1 MPLSHAELRDRF
13 RATLLGGAIGDA
25 LGFPY
30 EGASPA
36 TLARIQNIADD
47 FSLRSRARLSKGRF
61 SDDTQMML
69 AVAESILISGK
80 VDGRTVAARI
90 SQLWFEG
97 QILFA
102 DPVCT
107 EAVERLLS
115 GVPWMSAGA
124 PIGMATN
131 SAAVRA
137 APIGLFQFDNLA
149 KIHRDAET
157 QGVVTH
163 KDPRSIAGGA
173 AMAAAVA
180 ISLGDPLPPDTF
192 CLRVAAVVRAL
203 DPELARHVEQLPQL
217 LSFDPPA
224 AARVISNAG
233 LSPLLP
239 KDCLGI
245 SNFVYPS
252 VLMALYGCLRARG
265 DFRACMDTVLRAG
278 GDTDSVACM
287 AGALL
292 GAQFGCGAIPSRLGK
307 GVFDGPRVVQIADA
321 LFELKQRSLPRE
333 VAIAT
338 ASRRAAGRPMSRR
351 R

>member
-13 RATLLGGAIGDA
+13 RATFLGAAIGDA

-36 TLARIQNIADD
+36 TLARIQHIADD
-47 FSLRSRARLSKGRF
+47 FSLRSRGRLSKGRF

-80 VDGRTVAARI
+80 VDGRTIAACI
-90 SQLWFEG
+90 SQLWSKG

-107 EAVERLLS
+107 EAVERLLQ

-124 PIGMATN
+124 PLGMATN

-137 APIGLFQFDNLA
+137 APLGLFHFDNAL
-149 KIHRDAET
+149 KIPRDAET
-157 QGVVTH
+157 QSVVTH
-163 KDPRSIAGGA
+163 KDPRSIAGA
-173 AMAAAVA
+173 IAMAAAVA
-180 ISLGDPLPPDTF
+180 LSLNDSLPADTF
-192 CLRVAAVVRAL
+192 CLRVAAIVRAL
-203 DPELARHVEQLPQL
+203 DPELARHIEQLPQL
-217 LSFDPPA
+217 LSFDPDA

-252 VLMALYGCLRARG
+252 VLMALYGCLKSRG
-265 DFRACMDTVLRAG
+265 DFRTCMDVVLRAG

-287 AGALL
+287 AGALM
-292 GAQFGCGAIPSRLGK
+292 GAQYGCGVIPARLGK
-307 GVFDGPRVVQIADA
+307 GVCDGLRVVQIADTF
-321 LFELKQRSLPRE
+321 FELKQRSLPRE
-333 VAIAT
+333 AVIASAGRRRVGIT
-338 ASRRAAGRPMSRR
+338 SRRK
-351 R
+351 